1 MTLTVPTDR
10 PGPVPPAEATLADLV
25 LADASRARVLER
37 FGLRYCCDGDS
48 TLAQASANAG
58 VPLAEVSA
66 ALNLTDATRVR
77 PAQPA
82 DDLGTLTRQIVETH
96 HAALWGALLRTQD
109 LVDTVARVHGW
120 HHPHLRRVR
129 ELFSALVADLG
140 PHLIREERVVFPAIA
155 QLEATRRL
163 VDTGQGPLVDLLDE
177 LVGEHDVMGAVLGEI
192 QRITGDFTTPRDG
205 CVTFRE
211 MNEALR
217 AMQARL
223 HQQLHQENNVLFPAA
238 RALAEQVEV

>member
-1 MTLTVPTDR
+1 MTITVPTDR
-10 PGPVPPAEATLADLV
+10 PRPESPGGASLADLV
-25 LADASRARVLER
+25 LADGSRARVLEQ

-58 VPLAEVSA
+58 VPLEEVSA
-66 ALNLTDATRVR
+66 ALNLTATTRVP
-77 PAQPA
+77 PAAPV
-82 DDLGTLTRQIVETH
+82 DDLGRLAQQLLDSHHTTMWGTLLQ
-96 HAALWGALLRTQD
+96 TQD

-155 QLEATRRL
+155 QLEATRRP
-163 VDTGQGPLVDLLDE
+163 VDTGQGPLAELLDE
-177 LVGEHDVMGAVLGEI
+177 LTGEHDVMGAVLGEI
-192 QRITGDFTTPRDG
+192 QRITHDFATPHDG

-217 AMQARL
+217 TMQTRL
-223 HQQLHQENNVLFPAA
+223 HQLLHQENNVLFPAA
-238 RALAEQVEV
+238 RALAAEVGD

>member
-1 MTLTVPTDR
+1 MTSTVPTDR
-10 PGPVPPAEATLADLV
+10 SRPVSPGEVTLADLV
-25 LADASRARVLER
+25 LADGSRAKVLEK
-37 FGLRYCCDGDS
+37 FGLRYCCDGES

-58 VPLAEVSA
+58 VALEEVSA
-66 ALNLTDATRVR
+66 ALNLTAATHV
-77 PAQPA
+77 PAA
-82 DDLGTLTRQIVETH
+82 AAAGDLGGLTRQLVDTH
-96 HAALWGALLRTQD
+96 HAQMWGALLKTQD

-155 QLEATRRL
+155 QLEATRRP

-177 LVGEHDVMGAVLGEI
+177 LTGEHDVMGAVLGEI
-192 QRITGDFTTPRDG
+192 QRITHDFATPHDG

-217 AMQARL
+217 TMQTRL
-223 HQQLHQENNVLFPAA
+223 HHQLHQENNVLFPAA
-238 RALAEQVEV
+238 RALAEAVGQ